1 MSPPIKVW
9 GVGCGVWGV
18 GCGVWGVE
26 MDHFAP
32 EATTT
37 VAAAGS
43 AAKPLLGV
51 NSVKTESSGGFDQ

>member
-1 MSPPIKVW
+1 MSPPVN
-9 GVGCGVWGV
+9 VWGV

>member
-1 MSPPIKVW
+1 
-9 GVGCGVWGV
+9 
-18 GCGVWGVE
+18 

-51 NSVKTESSGGFDQ
+51 SSLKIENSGGFDQ